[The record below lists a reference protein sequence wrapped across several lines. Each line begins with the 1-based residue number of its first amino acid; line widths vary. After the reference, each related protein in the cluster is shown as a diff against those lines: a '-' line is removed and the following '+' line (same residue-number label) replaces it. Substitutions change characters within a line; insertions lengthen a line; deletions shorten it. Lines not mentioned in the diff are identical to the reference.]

1 MSFKVVAEN
10 INVMSKKLGPAMKN
24 RDAAPIRE
32 MAEKLTEAGA
42 DYLDVNLG
50 PARKKGDELMEWIV
64 GVVQEASDLPLFLDT
79 MNVEAMEAGLK
90 AYKNKTGKAVI
101 NSIMAREDRM
111 EKLLPFVQKYDAGI
125 VALLWGPEGI
135 PRDENERGELAA
147 NLVYR
152 AQGDG
157 VLGED
162 IFVDPIV
169 VPVSSQ
175 QIEAQGCTNFMAMLP
190 DIFPDC
196 GSTCGLSNIS
206 NGCPEHLRPL
216 VNQTYFAMLKKY
228 GLTTAIMDPFDT
240 GLMNIAR
247 GKSPEIEA
255 IVGRV
260 MDGEQID
267 LGSVSKEEANYVKT
281 TQVLLGQKLY
291 SDSWLDL

>member
-10 INVMSKKLGPAMKN
+10 INVMSKKIGPAMKN
-24 RDAAPIRE
+24 RDAAPVRE
-32 MAEKLTEAGA
+32 LAEKLTEAGA

-50 PARKKGDELMEWIV
+50 PARKKGDELMQWIV
-64 GVVQEASDLPLFLDT
+64 GVVQEVSDLPLFLDT
-79 MNVEAMEAGLK
+79 MNVDAMEAGLK
-90 AYKNKTGKAVI
+90 VYKNKGGKAVI
-101 NSIMAREDRM
+101 NSIMARDDRM
-111 EKLLPFVQKYDAGI
+111 DALLPFVQKYDCGM

-147 NLVYR
+147 SIVYR

-157 VLGED
+157 VAGDD

-206 NGCPEHLRPL
+206 NGCPEKLRPL
-216 VNQTYFAMLKKY
+216 VNQTYFAMLRKH
-228 GLTTAIMDPFDT
+228 GLTSAIMDPFDK
-240 GLMNIAR
+240 GLMDIAR
-247 GKSPEIEA
+247 GKKPEVEKL
-255 IVGRV
+255 VGRV
-260 MDGEQID
+260 MDGEQMD
-267 LGSVSKEEANYVKT
+267 PGSLSKEEVDYVKT

>member
-1 MSFKVVAEN
+1 M
-10 INVMSKKLGPAMKN
+10 
-24 RDAAPIRE
+24 DA
-32 MAEKLTEAGA
+32 
-42 DYLDVNLG
+42 
-50 PARKKGDELMEWIV
+50 
-64 GVVQEASDLPLFLDT
+64 
-79 MNVEAMEAGLK
+79 
-90 AYKNKTGKAVI
+90 
-101 NSIMAREDRM
+101 
-111 EKLLPFVQKYDAGI
+111 LLPFVQKYDCGM

-147 NLVYR
+147 SIVYR

-157 VLGED
+157 VAGED

-206 NGCPEHLRPL
+206 NGCPEKLRPL
-216 VNQTYFAMLKKY
+216 VNQTYFAMLRKH
-228 GLTTAIMDPFDT
+228 GLTSAIMDPFDQ
-240 GLMNIAR
+240 GLMDIAR
-247 GKSPEIEA
+247 GKKPEVEKL
-255 IVGRV
+255 VGRV
-260 MDGEQID
+260 MDGEQMD
-267 LGSVSKEEANYVKT
+267 LGSLSKEEVDYVKT